1 MNKIAIIEQLVKIDA
16 VIATID
22 AADPLRACWEARR
35 AEVAAKM
42 ETSKPAFK
50 INQIVMVSGK
60 TQARI
65 VDIAR
70 NGIRILRSAS
80 DGEWVRTGLE
90 QIRERVS
97 AKTLTAA

>member
-1 MNKIAIIEQLVKIDA
+1 MRLRLFAAFLIIAGCGP
-16 VIATID
+16 
-22 AADPLRACWEARR
+22 AARPTPEVMP
-35 AEVAAKM
+35 EVAAEL

-70 NGIRILRSAS
+70 NGIWILRSAT